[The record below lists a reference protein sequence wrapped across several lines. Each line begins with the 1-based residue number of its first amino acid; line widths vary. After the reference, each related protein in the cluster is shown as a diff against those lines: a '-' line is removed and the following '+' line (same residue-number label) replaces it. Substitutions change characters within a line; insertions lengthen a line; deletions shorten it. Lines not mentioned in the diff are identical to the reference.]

1 MANRFMAGQV
11 NIVFDTRM
19 EIYEKMTVL
28 QALQSMLEYENDNLL
43 TKALLDRGVSTTSA
57 TYVKATHEKIVD
69 LAATDIYLV
78 LINHPNFVE
87 GSKTVD
93 FKPGALMALRNELLR
108 KWGLLPVTVK
118 APVDSRYQKIW

>member
-1 MANRFMAGQV
+1 MAGQV

-43 TKALLDRGVSTTSA
+43 TKVLLDRGVSTTSA
-57 TYVKATHEKIVD
+57 TYTKAAHEKIVD
-69 LAATDIYLV
+69 LAAADIYLV
-78 LINHPNFVE
+78 LINHPNFSE
-87 GSKTVD
+87 GSKTID

-108 KWGLLPVTVK
+108 KWSMLPLTVK
-118 APVDSRYQKIW
+118 APVDYAGNKIW